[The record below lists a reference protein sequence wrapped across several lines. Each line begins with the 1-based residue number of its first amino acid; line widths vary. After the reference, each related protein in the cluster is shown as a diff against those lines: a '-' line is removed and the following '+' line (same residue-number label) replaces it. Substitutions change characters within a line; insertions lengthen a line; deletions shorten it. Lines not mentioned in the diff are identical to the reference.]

1 MNRYILPVLIA
12 CLLSAASCTGRKS
25 KSGHTG
31 IIPVK
36 DLTSILAEVYL
47 ADGLLTIP
55 EIRYK
60 FTEGDSLDTYID
72 IIERHGYTK
81 QAMDNTMRYYFVRKP
96 KNLLKIY
103 DKVLGQL
110 SEMESIVDKDM
121 QIFGV
126 RQMNIWPG
134 EDYYSFFGTHNKD
147 TAWIDYSSNFYGTLS
162 LKFTLAIYPDDQSA
176 APALGLWFSQT
187 DSAGNETKIAFPR
200 LPFIKDGQPREYSIP
215 LVQTIPGTVSIRG
228 WFIDMQNSSPFRY
241 HHYWVGNIV
250 LTRTRIE

>member
-25 KSGHTG
+25 KSGHKD

-55 EIRYK
+55 QIRYK

-72 IIERHGYTK
+72 IIERHGYTI
-81 QAMDNTMRYYFVRKP
+81 QAMENTMKYYFVRKP

-110 SEMESIVDKDM
+110 SEMESRVDRDM
-121 QIFGV
+121 QNYGV
-126 RQMNIWPG
+126 RQTNIWPG
-134 EDYYSFFGTHNKD
+134 EPYYSFFGNHNKD
-147 TAWIDYSSNFYGTLS
+147 TAWIDLSSNFYGTLS

-176 APALGLWFSQT
+176 APVLGLWFSQT
-187 DSAGNETKIAFPR
+187 DSAGNETKVTFPR
-200 LPFIKDGQPREYSIP
+200 LPFIKDGHPRDYIIP